1 MIRKKKNYSKP
12 RRLYDKPRIEEENK
26 LVEKY
31 GLKSKREIWKAEFA
45 IAKIRRQA
53 KGLIT
58 ASEERKQELLNKL
71 NSQGFKVTN
80 IAEVLALNKEDWLK
94 RRLQSLII
102 AKGYKP
108 KDARQLITH
117 KHVSVNDKKV
127 NVPGRI
133 IKVDEEDKIKI
144 LIVRKLLRPGE
155 KPVKQE
161 KIVMGGEENGE

>member
-12 RRLYDKPRIEEENK
+12 RRLYDKARIEEENK
-26 LVEKY
+26 LLEKY

-53 KGLIT
+53 KDLIT
-58 ASEERKQELLNKL
+58 ASEEKKQVLLSKL
-71 NSQGFKVTN
+71 NNQGFKVTN
-80 IAEVLALNKEDWLK
+80 IAEVLALDKEDWLK

-117 KHVSVNDKKV
+117 KHVAVDNKKV

-133 IKVDEEDKIKI
+133 ILVNEEDKIKV
-144 LIVRKLLRPGE
+144 LIARKVPKPGE
-155 KPVKQE
+155 KPNEAMEIMEVKD
-161 KIVMGGEENGE
+161 GE